1 MGLLDIPAPAFAWAD
16 AGLAAMLPAGPRIAI
31 WGCLGAVASMGLYW
45 LLSPQRRIE
54 HLTIEE
60 RRLKTTLRSDAI
72 EIKDGL
78 AASMRLLWLAAS
90 RIGLILPSVLV
101 AALPVL
107 CLMAW
112 LDTQYARD
120 LPPPGEPASIE
131 VTPATFRGHWIATD
145 AGTPRIDVVDQQDAV
160 VHSFLL
166 AAPVAVIH
174 QRAWWNALVD
184 NPLGYL
190 PDNGP
195 ITGVEIGLPVKRYM
209 PMGPDW
215 IRGWE
220 APFITAMLVGSIALK
235 VLFHIH

>member
-1 MGLLDIPAPAFAWAD
+1 MGLLDIPAPAFTWAD
-16 AGLAAMLPAGPRIAI
+16 ERLAAVLPAGPRIVI
-31 WGCLGAVASMGLYW
+31 WGGFGAVASMGLYW

-60 RRLKTTLRSDAI
+60 RRLKATLRSDAT

-78 AASMRLLWLAAS
+78 AASMRLLRLAAS
-90 RIGLILPSVLV
+90 RIGLMLPSVLV

-112 LDTQYARD
+112 LDTQYGRD
-120 LPPPGEPASIE
+120 LPPPGETASVA
-131 VTPATFRGHWIATD
+131 VTPATFRGHWVATD
-145 AGTPRIDVVDQQDAV
+145 AGTPRIDVVDQQGVVAYSFLLSAPIAV
-160 VHSFLL
+160 VHR
-166 AAPVAVIH
+166 
-174 QRAWWNALVD
+174 RAWWNALIE

-195 ITGVEIGLPVKRYM
+195 IARVEIGLPVQRFM
-209 PMGPDW
+209 SMGPDW

-220 APFITAMLVGSIALK
+220 ALFIAAMLVGSIALK